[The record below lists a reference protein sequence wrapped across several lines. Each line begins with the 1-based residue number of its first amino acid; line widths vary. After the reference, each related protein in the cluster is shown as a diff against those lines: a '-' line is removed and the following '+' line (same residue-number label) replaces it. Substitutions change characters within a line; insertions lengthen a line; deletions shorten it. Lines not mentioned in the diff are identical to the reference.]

1 MIMKSPEQ
9 MTEQKNKITDLNLPA
24 ALMAEYASLLENR
37 IVRKIVK
44 NVSNDQVPYVLQLLR
59 DKDEFGMELR
69 MQGEVGKG
77 KVQEVK
83 EAFEELGFKVSHKKP
98 EYKEKHAGIVKLSI
112 LYKDHATAE
121 RGF

>member
-1 MIMKSPEQ
+1 MIMKSPDQMSEQ
-9 MTEQKNKITDLNLPA
+9 PNKITDLKLPA
-24 ALMAEYASLLENR
+24 ALMAEYSSLLENR
-37 IVRKIVK
+37 TVRKIIK
-44 NVSNDQVPYVLQLLR
+44 NVSDDQVPYVLQMLKE
-59 DKDEFGMELR
+59 KDEYGMELR

-77 KVQEVK
+77 KVQYVK

-112 LYKDHATAE
+112 LYREHATEE